1 MRFAVGGIAHETN
14 TFSPIRTTLD
24 LFGVHAGDMFER
36 YRGTNTGIGGFLG
49 FAQARGVEL
58 VPTLYAGATPQAW
71 SPGRPTPR

>member
-1 MRFAVGGIAHETN
+1 
-14 TFSPIRTTLD
+14 
-24 LFGVHAGDMFER
+24 MFER